1 MTIRGVRVMDP
12 STGRD
17 EVTDIVIENGRVA
30 SIGPVQSASGGGRSI
45 NGRGLVAAPGLVD
58 VHVHFRDPGQT
69 YKETLETGAAA
80 ALCGGVTT
88 VLCMANTRP
97 PVDNVE
103 TLRDI
108 LTRGR
113 RLPVRLYQ
121 AAAVTKGLSGKELC
135 DFGALREAGAACFT
149 DDGVPLADGA
159 VAFAAM
165 CEAAKVDAVLSLHEE
180 DPAFLWDAG
189 VNAGKAAKA
198 LGLRG
203 APAVAEDAL
212 VARDCM
218 LALHTGARVHIQHVS
233 SALSVEM
240 VRAAKRLGARVSAEA
255 TPHHFSLCEDVV
267 ARCGTNAKMNP
278 PLRTAKDRDAVRQ
291 GLCDGTIEMIATD
304 HAPHAAKEKALPFVQ
319 APSGIIGLETSL
331 SLGLTHLVQPGVLT
345 LMQLL
350 ERMSAGPARVFGL
363 DAGKLREGGR
373 ADLVLFD
380 PDEEWQVSSF
390 ASKSSNSPFLG
401 SVLRGRIH
409 YVVSGGAV
417 YSGTTRI

>member
-1 MTIRGVRVMDP
+1 MMVIRNVRVMDP
-12 STGRD
+12 SSGRD
-17 EVTDIVIENGRVA
+17 EVTDIVIENGRIA
-30 SIGPVQSASGGGRSI
+30 SIGPAANDGRSI

-69 YKETLETGAAA
+69 YKEDLHTGADA

-97 PVDNVE
+97 PVDSVE
-103 TLRDI
+103 TLGDI
-108 LTRGR
+108 LVRAR

-121 AAAVTKGLSGKELC
+121 AAAVTKGLGGKELC
-135 DFGALREAGAACFT
+135 DFAALREAGAACFT
-149 DDGVPLADGA
+149 DDGIPLADGA
-159 VAFAAM
+159 LAFAAM

-189 VNAGKAAKA
+189 VNAGKAARA

-203 APAVAEDAL
+203 APSVAEDAL

-233 SALSVEM
+233 SAYSVEA
-240 VRAAKRLGARVSAEA
+240 VRTAKRLGARVSAEA
-255 TPHHFSLCEDVV
+255 TPHHFSLCEDDV

-278 PLRTAKDRDAVRQ
+278 PLRTAKDREAIRQ
-291 GLCDGTIEMIATD
+291 GLSDGTIELIATD
-304 HAPHAAKEKALPFVQ
+304 HAPHAAKEKALPFLQ

-331 SLGLTHLVQPGVLT
+331 SLGLTHLVHTGALT

-350 ERMSAGPARVFGL
+350 ERMTAGPARVFGL
-363 DAGKLREGGR
+363 DAGRLREGGR
-373 ADLVLFD
+373 ADLVIFD
-380 PDEEWQVSSF
+380 PDEEWEVSSF
-390 ASKSSNSPFLG
+390 ASKSANSPFLG
-401 SVLRGRIH
+401 SVLRGRVH

-417 YSGTTRI
+417 YSGTVRI

>member
-1 MTIRGVRVMDP
+1 MTIREVRVMDP

-30 SIGPVQSASGGGRSI
+30 SIGPAPGGGRSI

-69 YKETLETGAAA
+69 YKEDLETGACA
-80 ALCGGVTT
+80 ALCGGVTA
-88 VLCMANTRP
+88 VVCMANTRP
-97 PVDNVE
+97 PVDSVD

-108 LTRGR
+108 LTRAQ

-121 AAAVTKGLSGKELC
+121 AAAVTKGLSGRELC
-135 DFGALREAGAACFT
+135 DFEALRAAGAACFT
-149 DDGVPLADGA
+149 DDGIPLADGS

-165 CEAAKVDAVLSLHEE
+165 CEAAKADAVLSLHEE

-189 VNAGKAAKA
+189 VNAGKAARA

-255 TPHHFSLCEDVV
+255 TPHHFSLTEDAVPLH
-267 ARCGTNAKMNP
+267 GTNAKMNP
-278 PLRTAKDRDAVRQ
+278 PLRTAKDRDAIRQ
-291 GLCDGTIEMIATD
+291 GLSDGTIEIIATD
-304 HAPHAAKEKALPFVQ
+304 HAPHAAKEKALPFEQ

-331 SLGLTHLVQPGVLT
+331 SLGLTHLVHPGVLT

-363 DAGKLREGGR
+363 DAGKLREGGI

-380 PDEEWQVSSF
+380 PSEEWQVKSF
-390 ASKSSNSPFLG
+390 GSKSSNSPFLG
-401 SVLRGRIH
+401 GVLRGRVH

-417 YSGTTRI
+417 YAGTTRI